1 LPHFAVTSSS
11 GNMAT
16 ATSLNTAVTVWENG
30 SDSLV
35 EQCQNGVYYLTK
47 APAGIYYYN
56 YMVNIVLTAIAAA
69 VGCVANLLVIIA
81 YFRTLRRHEFNTT
94 LLAYLAAADLFI
106 TAVVQPLMISRLTL
120 ELFDKHYCLYW
131 LSIRRLFEF
140 SVPVSFLSVGLITYE
155 RYQALFSPIKYR
167 TSGLRRRIKIAMIV
181 IWLFA
186 LVTTCLR
193 FFDFFVVIYYFMALF
208 IIIALVV
215 ANTIIY
221 VKIGKMASVYTRDR
235 RATAQK
241 FSDTRS
247 SRKILA
253 KDKRS
258 TRTLFYIFLS
268 LVICYLPMLVAI
280 LYSIINGQDKSQSM
294 QFLFGYLPWADAFAF
309 LNSTLDPFIYC
320 LRNPRLKNAVLGLVC
335 GRSYTKRDSCIEAGA
350 RNSLMMQNSSS
361 AEKKSPNDSRNS

>member
-1 LPHFAVTSSS
+1 
-11 GNMAT
+11 MAT
-16 ATSLNTAVTVWENG
+16 TISSVWENG
-30 SDSLV
+30 SDSLL

-47 APAGIYYYN
+47 APTGIYYYN
-56 YMVNIVLTAIAAA
+56 YMINIVLSAMAAT

-81 YFRTLRRHEFNTT
+81 YFKTLRRHEFNTT
-94 LLAYLAAADLFI
+94 LLVYLAIADLLI

-120 ELFDKHYCLYW
+120 ELFDQHYCLYW
-131 LSIRRLFEF
+131 LIIRRLFEF

-155 RYQALFSPIKYR
+155 RYKALFSPIKYR
-167 TSGLRRRIKIAMIV
+167 TSALRRRIKITMV
-181 IWLFA
+181 IIWFFA
-186 LVTTCLR
+186 LITTCLR

-221 VKIGKMASVYTRDR
+221 IKIGKMASVYTRDR

-241 FSDTRS
+241 LCDHHI

-268 LVICYLPMLVAI
+268 LIICYLPMLGAI
-280 LYSIINGQDKSQSM
+280 LYSIINGQGESSQSM

-320 LRNPRLKNAVLGLVC
+320 LRNPRLKDAVVGFVC
-335 GRSYTKRDSCIEAGA
+335 RRGYRKRDSCVEAGA
-350 RNSLMMQNSSS
+350 RGSLMLQNSSS
-361 AEKKSPNDSRNS
+361 AEKKSRNDSRNS

>member
-1 LPHFAVTSSS
+1 
-11 GNMAT
+11 MAT
-16 ATSLNTAVTVWENG
+16 VSSLNTAATSSVWENV

-35 EQCQNGVYYLTK
+35 EQCQNGVYFLTR
-47 APAGIYYYN
+47 APTGVYYYN
-56 YMVNIVLTAIAAA
+56 YLINIVLLGVAAT

-81 YFRTLRRHEFNTT
+81 YFKTLRRHEFNTT

-131 LSIRRLFEF
+131 LAIRRLFEF

-155 RYQALFSPIKYR
+155 RYQALFSPVKYR
-167 TSGLRRRIKIAMIV
+167 TRSLRRRIKVAMIA

-186 LVTTCLR
+186 LVTTSLR

-215 ANTIIY
+215 ANSIIY

-241 FSDTRS
+241 LSDLRS

-253 KDKRS
+253 KDRRS

-268 LVICYLPMLVAI
+268 LIVCYLPMLGAI
-280 LYSIINGQDKSQSM
+280 LYSIINGLEKSQSM

-320 LRNPRLKNAVLGLVC
+320 LRNPRLKNAVLGFVC

-350 RNSLMMQNSSS
+350 RNSLMLQNSSS
-361 AEKKSPNDSRNS
+361 DKKSPNNSRNS